1 MLALKLI
8 RLWRKLDKLNAALV
22 AQGEQVAVVSGSVKK
37 LATQIK
43 SFDGRMSNVAKLNA
57 DVEALITLERA
68 DYLELLQR
76 QVDLQALQVAEQQPE
91 EKVDPSIVVYPFVSR

>member
-1 MLALKLI
+1 
-8 RLWRKLDKLNAALV
+8 
-22 AQGEQVAVVSGSVKK
+22 K